1 MISEI
6 TNNKIEATLS
16 GKIKKYYDGR
26 RYEERLVEEF
36 ESFLY
41 PRDAESLYIRRVMS
55 YSQYLNIIE
64 FVFIYSYLT

>member
-16 GKIKKYYDGR
+16 GKIEKYYDGR
-26 RYEERLVEEF
+26 QEKRWVEKY